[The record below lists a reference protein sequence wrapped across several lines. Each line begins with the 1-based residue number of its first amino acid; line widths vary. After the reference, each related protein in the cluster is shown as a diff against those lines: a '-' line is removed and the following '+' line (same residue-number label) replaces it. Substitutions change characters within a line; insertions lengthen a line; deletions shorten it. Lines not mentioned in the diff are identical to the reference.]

1 MNTLVTGGTGFIGS
15 RLALRLLGHGHDV
28 ATLGFEGS
36 DDEAKNAAMLRSRGA
51 RVEIGSITDSQLTR
65 ALVENTEVVYH
76 LAAAHHEVNVPEQHF
91 YDVNVEGTRNVVQAS
106 ISAGVRCLV
115 HASTI
120 GVYGPPSN
128 GAVDENGALEP
139 NSPYGKTKLE
149 GERLVLSHRDQLPVV
164 ALRISETY
172 GPGDR
177 RLLKLFRAIK
187 NGTFL
192 VIGDGDNLH
201 QPVFIHDLLDAFE
214 SASERS
220 MAAGRS
226 CVIAGPESLTTSQM
240 VETIA
245 TQLGAKVPGIRV
257 PLWPVKA
264 LAAAAEKT
272 LIPLGIRP
280 PIHTRRLDFFIKSF
294 TFRMEAAREALG
306 YSPATDFASGVALT
320 AKWYSEMGLL

>member
-1 MNTLVTGGTGFIGS
+1 MKTLVTGGTGFIGS
-15 RLALRLLGHGHDV
+15 RLALRLLGRGHSV

-36 DDEAKNAAMLRSRGA
+36 DEEAKNAELLRSNGA
-51 RVEIGSITDSQLTR
+51 RVEIGSITDSQLIQTLIEK
-65 ALVENTEVVYH
+65 AEVVYH
-76 LAAAHHEVNVPEQHF
+76 LAAAHHEVNVPDQHF

-106 ISAGVRCLV
+106 IAAGVRCLV

-120 GVYGPPSN
+120 GVYGPPTN
-128 GAVDENGALEP
+128 GAIDEDGALRP
-139 NSPYGKTKLE
+139 NSPYARTKLE
-149 GERLVLSHRDQLPVV
+149 GEQLVLSHRDLLPVV

-187 NGTFL
+187 TGTFL
-192 VIGDGDNLH
+192 VIGNGDNLH

-214 SASERS
+214 SASERNTGV
-220 MAAGRS
+220 GRP
-226 CVIAGPESLTTSQM
+226 CVIAGPEPLTTNQM

-245 TQLGAKVPGIRV
+245 THLGAKVPGIRV
-257 PLWPVKA
+257 PLWPVRA
-264 LAAAAEKT
+264 LAAASEKT

-280 PIHTRRLDFFIKSF
+280 PIHNRRLDFFIKSY
-294 TFRMEAAREALG
+294 TFRMESAREALG

-320 AKWYSEMGLL
+320 AEWYSEMGLL

>member
-15 RLALRLLGHGHDV
+15 RLALRLLEHGHKV
-28 ATLGFEGS
+28 ATLGLERS
-36 DDEAKNAAMLRSRGA
+36 DEEAKNAELLRSKGA
-51 RVEIGSITDSQLTR
+51 RVEIGSITDLQFTKT
-65 ALVENTEVVYH
+65 LVEKAEVVYH

-91 YDVNVEGTRNVVQAS
+91 HDVNVEGTQNVLHAS
-106 ISAGVRCLV
+106 IAAGVCYLV

-128 GAVDENGALEP
+128 GAVDEDGALKP
-139 NSPYGKTKLE
+139 NSPYGRTKLE

-187 NGTFL
+187 NRNFL

-214 SASERS
+214 SAPDRS
-220 MAAGRS
+220 TAVGRS
-226 CVIAGPESLTTSQM
+226 CVIAGPESLTTNQM

-245 TQLGAKVPGIRV
+245 SQLSAKVPDIRV
-257 PLWPVKA
+257 PLWPVRA
-264 LAAAAEKT
+264 LAAATEKT

-280 PIHTRRLDFFIKSF
+280 PIHNRRLDFFIKSF
-294 TFRMEAAREALG
+294 SFQMEATREALG
-306 YSPATDFASGVALT
+306 YSPMTDFSSGVALT
-320 AKWYSEMGLL
+320 AEWYGEMGLL